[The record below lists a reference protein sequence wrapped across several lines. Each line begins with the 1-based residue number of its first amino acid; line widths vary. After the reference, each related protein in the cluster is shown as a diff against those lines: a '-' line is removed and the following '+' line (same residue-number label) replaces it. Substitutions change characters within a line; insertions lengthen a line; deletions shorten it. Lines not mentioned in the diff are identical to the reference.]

1 MKCFVL
7 HESEH
12 RLRLRIPKEH
22 MSLRQA
28 DLLEYYLKN
37 VSGVKNAAVDERTG
51 NATIEFTRPSANAG
65 AAQAVTTCT
74 AAIATAPSANAGGT
88 QTITTAASRPSSCAV
103 TSRRGNSTAT
113 QFTAHHNEQRRI
125 LMEALAS
132 YDETSE
138 QVVALVPEE
147 TGRKLNREYQERLML
162 QVLTHN
168 AAKLLLP
175 APLRMLRT
183 MIKGIPYVW
192 KALHSLGSASL
203 KVELLDGIA
212 VTTSILRADYATASS
227 IMFFLDIGET
237 LEDWTRKKSVGDL
250 ARAMSLNVD
259 RAWVRKDE
267 QEIEMPLG
275 KIHAGDVIV
284 LRSSDIIPLEGVVIS
299 GEMTVN
305 QATMTGESAPVPKT
319 EGSYV
324 YAGTVVEEGE
334 CLVEVKKESG
344 KGKYDQIVHMI
355 EESEKLKSDAEA
367 KAYRLADS
375 LVPYSFAGFAATYLL
390 TRNLTKALSFLMV
403 DYSCALKLSV
413 PLAVLSA
420 IKEARNYGISIKGGK
435 FMEAVSEADTIVFDK
450 TGTLTYAVPR
460 LVDVVSFGGNAP
472 NEMLRVAACLE
483 EHYPHSMANAIVRG
497 AQEKGLNHEELHTKV
512 EYIVAHGVSSH
523 VGEKKVVIGSY
534 HFVMED
540 EHCTIPA
547 GEEAKLE
554 SIDGRYSR
562 IYLAIDG
569 ELAAVLCIFDPVR
582 QEASEVIR
590 QLRMLG
596 ISTICMMTGDSERT
610 AASVA
615 AQLGLDHYQ
624 AEVLPEDKVNYVKS
638 RRAAGHKVIMIGDG
652 INDSPALSEA
662 DVGVAIGSGA
672 AITREIAD
680 ITISADD
687 LMELVVLRRLS
698 RALMNRV
705 HSDYR
710 FIVGFNSLL
719 IALGIGGLIT
729 PSTSALLHNSS
740 TMMVGID
747 SMTNLLESAS

>member
-1 MKCFVL
+1 M
-7 HESEH
+7 H
-12 RLRLRIPKEH
+12 
-22 MSLRQA
+22 QA
-28 DLLEYYLKN
+28 DLLEYYLKTIP
-37 VSGVKNAAVDERTG
+37 GVKNAAVDERTG
-51 NATIEFTRPSANAG
+51 NATVEFTRPLAGVG
-65 AAQAVTTCT
+65 AAQIVTAYGAGTTSASSANVDAAQIVTTRR
-74 AAIATAPSANAGGT
+74 AAAK
-88 QTITTAASRPSSCAV
+88 
-103 TSRRGNSTAT
+103 
-113 QFTAHHNEQRRI
+113 FTAHHDEQRRI

-138 QVVALVPEE
+138 QVAALVPEE

-175 APLRMLRT
+175 APLRTLRT
-183 MIKGIPYVW
+183 MVKGIPYVW
-192 KALHSLGSASL
+192 KAVRSLGSGSL

-259 RAWVRKDE
+259 RAWVRKGE

-460 LVDVVSFGGNAP
+460 LVDVVAFGDQDP
-472 NEMLRVAACLE
+472 DEMLRVAACLE

-554 SIDGRYSR
+554 AIDGRYSR

-569 ELAAVLCIFDPVR
+569 VLAAVLCIFDPVR
-582 QEASEVIR
+582 KEAAEVIGR
-590 QLRMLG
+590 LRALG
-596 ISTICMMTGDSERT
+596 INTVCMMTGDSERT

-615 AQLGLDHYQ
+615 EQLGLDHYQ

-705 HSDYR
+705 HGDYR

-740 TMMVGID
+740 TMMVGLD
-747 SMTNLLESAS
+747 SMTNLLEETK

>member
-1 MKCFVL
+1 MKCFIL

-12 RLRLRIPKEH
+12 RLRLRVPKAH
-22 MSLRQA
+22 MSMRQA
-28 DLLEYYLKN
+28 DLLEYYLKTIP
-37 VSGVKNAAVDERTG
+37 GVKNAVVDERTG
-51 NATIEFTRPSANAG
+51 NATIEFTRPLVNVGSTANSA
-65 AAQAVTTCT
+65 
-74 AAIATAPSANAGGT
+74 
-88 QTITTAASRPSSCAV
+88 TISSETSTDVATAASRVSGRSV
-103 TSRRGNSTAT
+103 TARRDSTAMAK
-113 QFTAHHNEQRRI
+113 FTAHHNEQRRI

-138 QVVALVPEE
+138 QVAALVPEE
-147 TGRKLNREYQERLML
+147 TGRKLNRAYQERLML

-168 AAKLLLP
+168 ATKLLLP
-175 APLRMLRT
+175 APLRALRT
-183 MIKGIPYVW
+183 MVKGIPYLW
-192 KALHSLGSASL
+192 KALRSLGSGSL

-259 RAWVRKDE
+259 HAWVRKGE

-275 KIHAGDVIV
+275 KIHAGEVIV
-284 LRSSDIIPLEGVVIS
+284 LRSSDIIPLEGVVVS

-305 QATMTGESAPVPKT
+305 QSTMTGESAPVVKT
-319 EGSYV
+319 AGSYV

-375 LVPYSFAGFAATYLL
+375 LVPYSFAGFAITGLL

-403 DYSCALKLSV
+403 DYSCALKLSI

-450 TGTLTYAVPR
+450 TGTLTYAVPQ
-460 LVDVVSFGGNAP
+460 LVDVVAFGGHTP
-472 NEMLRVAACLE
+472 DEMLRVAACLE

-540 EHCTIPA
+540 EHSTIPA

-554 SIDGRYSR
+554 SIDDRYSR

-569 ELAAVLCIFDPVR
+569 VLSAVLCIFDPVR
-582 QEASEVIR
+582 KEAREVIHR
-590 QLRMLG
+590 LRKLG
-596 ISTICMMTGDSERT
+596 IRTICMMTGDSERT

-615 AQLGLDHYQ
+615 KELGLDHYQ
-624 AEVLPEDKVNYVKS
+624 AEVLPEDKVNYVKA

-698 RALMNRV
+698 SALMNRI

-719 IALGIGGLIT
+719 IALGIGSIIT

-740 TMMVGID
+740 TMMVGIE
-747 SMTNLLESAS
+747 SMTNLLEETK

>member
-1 MKCFVL
+1 MKCFIL

-12 RLRLRIPKEH
+12 RLRLRVPKEH
-22 MSLRQA
+22 MSMHQA
-28 DLLEYYLKN
+28 DLLEYYLKTIP
-37 VSGVKNAAVDERTG
+37 GVKNAAVDERTG
-51 NATIEFTRPSANAG
+51 HATIEFTRPRAN
-65 AAQAVTTCT
+65 V
-74 AAIATAPSANAGGT
+74 ATA
-88 QTITTAASRPSSCAV
+88 QIV
-103 TSRRGNSTAT
+103 TSRPTAPASASSVAAGTTAT
-113 QFTAHHNEQRRI
+113 RASTRAVASCGATARFTAHHDEQRRI

-138 QVVALVPEE
+138 QVAALVPEE

-168 AAKLLLP
+168 AVKLLLP
-175 APLRMLRT
+175 APIRTLRT
-183 MIKGIPYVW
+183 VVKGIPYVW
-192 KALHSLGSASL
+192 KAVRSLGSGSL

-212 VTTSILRADYATASS
+212 VTTSILRADYTTASS

-259 RAWVRKDE
+259 RAWVRKGE

-284 LRSSDIIPLEGVVIS
+284 LRSSDIIPLEGVVVS

-460 LVDVVSFGGNAP
+460 LVDVVAFGGQDP
-472 NEMLRVAACLE
+472 DEMLRVAACLE

-534 HFVMED
+534 HFVLED

-554 SIDGRYSR
+554 AIDGRYSR

-582 QEASEVIR
+582 KEAAEVIGR
-590 QLRMLG
+590 LRALG
-596 ISTICMMTGDSERT
+596 IRTICMMTGDSERT

-638 RRAAGHKVIMIGDG
+638 RRAAGHKVIMVGDG

-705 HSDYR
+705 HGDYR

-747 SMTNLLESAS
+747 SMTNLLEETK

>member
-1 MKCFVL
+1 M
-7 HESEH
+7 H
-12 RLRLRIPKEH
+12 
-22 MSLRQA
+22 QA
-28 DLLEYYLKN
+28 DLLEYYLKTIP
-37 VSGVKNAAVDERTG
+37 GVKNAAVDERTG
-51 NATIEFTRPSANAG
+51 HATIEFTRPQANA
-65 AAQAVTTCT
+65 
-74 AAIATAPSANAGGT
+74 ATA
-88 QTITTAASRPSSCAV
+88 QIV
-103 TSRRGNSTAT
+103 TSRPTAPASAAAGTTAT
-113 QFTAHHNEQRRI
+113 RASSRAVASCGATARFTAHHDEQRRI

-138 QVVALVPEE
+138 QVAALVPEE

-168 AAKLLLP
+168 AVKLLLP
-175 APLRMLRT
+175 APIRTLRT
-183 MIKGIPYVW
+183 MMKGIPYVW
-192 KALHSLGSASL
+192 KAVRSLGSGSL

-212 VTTSILRADYATASS
+212 VTTSILRADYTTASS

-259 RAWVRKDE
+259 RAWVRKGE

-284 LRSSDIIPLEGVVIS
+284 LRSSDIIPLEGVVVS

-375 LVPYSFAGFAATYLL
+375 LVPYSFAGFAATYLR

-460 LVDVVSFGGNAP
+460 LVDVVAFGDQDP
-472 NEMLRVAACLE
+472 DEMLRVAACLE

-554 SIDGRYSR
+554 AIDGRYSR

-569 ELAAVLCIFDPVR
+569 VLAAVLCIFDPVR
-582 QEASEVIR
+582 KEAAEVIGR
-590 QLRMLG
+590 LRALG
-596 ISTICMMTGDSERT
+596 IRTICMMTGDSERT

-705 HSDYR
+705 HGDYR

-747 SMTNLLESAS
+747 SMTNLLEETK

>member
-1 MKCFVL
+1 MKCFIL

-12 RLRLRIPKEH
+12 RLRLRVPKEH

-28 DLLEYYLKN
+28 DLLEYYLKS
-37 VSGVKNAAVDERTG
+37 VPGVKNAAVDERTG
-51 NATIEFTRPSANAG
+51 NATVEFTRPQANAA
-65 AAQAVTTCT
+65 AAQ
-74 AAIATAPSANAGGT
+74 I
-88 QTITTAASRPSSCAV
+88 V
-103 TSRRGNSTAT
+103 TSRPTAPASASSVAVGTTAT
-113 QFTAHHNEQRRI
+113 RASSRAVASCGATARFTAHHDEQRRI

-138 QVVALVPEE
+138 QVAALVPEE

-175 APLRMLRT
+175 APIRTLRT
-183 MIKGIPYVW
+183 MVKGIPYVW
-192 KALHSLGSASL
+192 KALCSLGSGSL

-212 VTTSILRADYATASS
+212 VTTSILRADYTTASS
-227 IMFFLDIGET
+227 IMLFLDIGET

-259 RAWVRKDE
+259 RAWVRKGE

-284 LRSSDIIPLEGVVIS
+284 LRSSDIIPLEGVVVS

-390 TRNLTKALSFLMV
+390 TQNLTKALSFLMV

-460 LVDVVSFGGNAP
+460 LVDVVAFGDQDP
-472 NEMLRVAACLE
+472 DEMLRVAACLE

-554 SIDGRYSR
+554 AIDGRYSR

-582 QEASEVIR
+582 KEAAEVIGR
-590 QLRMLG
+590 LRALG
-596 ISTICMMTGDSERT
+596 IRTICMMTGDSERT

-705 HSDYR
+705 HGDYR

-747 SMTNLLESAS
+747 SMTNLLEETN

>member
-1 MKCFVL
+1 M
-7 HESEH
+7 H
-12 RLRLRIPKEH
+12 
-22 MSLRQA
+22 QA
-28 DLLEYYLKN
+28 DLLEYYLKTIP
-37 VSGVKNAAVDERTG
+37 GVKNAAVDERTG
-51 NATIEFTRPSANAG
+51 HATIEFTRPRANAA
-65 AAQAVTTCT
+65 AAQIVTSRPTVPASASSAAAGTVGAVTTRSNAAGTT
-74 AAIATAPSANAGGT
+74 ATRASSRAVASCGATA
-88 QTITTAASRPSSCAV
+88 R
-103 TSRRGNSTAT
+103 
-113 QFTAHHNEQRRI
+113 FTAHHDEQRRA

-138 QVVALVPEE
+138 QVAALVPEE

-168 AAKLLLP
+168 AVKLLLP
-175 APLRMLRT
+175 APIRTLRT
-183 MIKGIPYVW
+183 MVKGIPYVW
-192 KALHSLGSASL
+192 KAVRSLGSGSL

-212 VTTSILRADYATASS
+212 VTTSILRADYTTASS

-259 RAWVRKDE
+259 RAWVRKGE

-305 QATMTGESAPVPKT
+305 QASMTGESAPVPKT

-420 IKEARNYGISIKGGK
+420 IKEARSYGISIKGGK

-460 LVDVVSFGGNAP
+460 LVDVVAFGDQDP
-472 NEMLRVAACLE
+472 DEMLRVAACLE

-534 HFVMED
+534 HFVLED

-547 GEEAKLE
+547 SEEAKLE
-554 SIDGRYSR
+554 AIDGRYSR

-569 ELAAVLCIFDPVR
+569 VLAAVLCIFDPVR
-582 QEASEVIR
+582 KEAAEVIR
-590 QLRMLG
+590 RLRALG
-596 ISTICMMTGDSERT
+596 INTVCMMTGDSERT

-615 AQLGLDHYQ
+615 TQLGLDHYQ

-705 HSDYR
+705 HGDYR

-747 SMTNLLESAS
+747 SMTNLLEETK

>member
-1 MKCFVL
+1 M
-7 HESEH
+7 H
-12 RLRLRIPKEH
+12 
-22 MSLRQA
+22 QA
-28 DLLEYYLKN
+28 DLLEYYLKTIP
-37 VSGVKNAAVDERTG
+37 GVKNAAVDERTG
-51 NATIEFTRPSANAG
+51 HATIEFIRPRANA
-65 AAQAVTTCT
+65 
-74 AAIATAPSANAGGT
+74 ATA
-88 QTITTAASRPSSCAV
+88 QIV
-103 TSRRGNSTAT
+103 TSRPTAPT
-113 QFTAHHNEQRRI
+113 SATADTVGAVATRSNAAGTTTTRASSRAVASCEATARFTAHHDEQRRI

-138 QVVALVPEE
+138 QVAALVPEE

-168 AAKLLLP
+168 AVKLLLP
-175 APLRMLRT
+175 APIRTLRT
-183 MIKGIPYVW
+183 MVKGIPYVW
-192 KALHSLGSASL
+192 KAVRSLGSGSL

-212 VTTSILRADYATASS
+212 VTTSILRADYTTASS

-259 RAWVRKDE
+259 RAWVRKGE

-284 LRSSDIIPLEGVVIS
+284 LRSSDIIPLEGVVVS

-460 LVDVVSFGGNAP
+460 LVDVVAFGDQDP
-472 NEMLRVAACLE
+472 DEMLRVAACLE

-534 HFVMED
+534 HFVLED

-554 SIDGRYSR
+554 AIDGRYSR

-569 ELAAVLCIFDPVR
+569 VLAAVLCIFDPVR
-582 QEASEVIR
+582 KEAAEVIGR
-590 QLRMLG
+590 LRALG
-596 ISTICMMTGDSERT
+596 IRTICMMTGDSERT

-705 HSDYR
+705 HGDYR

-747 SMTNLLESAS
+747 SMTNLLEETK

>member
-1 MKCFVL
+1 MKCFIL

-12 RLRLRIPKEH
+12 RLRLRVPKEH

-28 DLLEYYLKN
+28 DLLEYYLKS
-37 VSGVKNAAVDERTG
+37 VPGVKNAAVDERTG
-51 NATIEFTRPSANAG
+51 NATVEFTRPLANAG
-65 AAQAVTTCT
+65 AVQ
-74 AAIATAPSANAGGT
+74 I
-88 QTITTAASRPSSCAV
+88 V
-103 TSRRGNSTAT
+103 TSRGTAT
-113 QFTAHHNEQRRI
+113 RFTAHHDEQRRA
-125 LMEALAS
+125 LMEALAA

-138 QVVALVPEE
+138 QVAALVPEE

-175 APLRMLRT
+175 APIRTLRT
-183 MIKGIPYVW
+183 MVKGIPYVW
-192 KALHSLGSASL
+192 KAVRSLGSGSL

-259 RAWVRKDE
+259 RAWVRKGE

-344 KGKYDQIVHMI
+344 KGKYDQIVQMI

-450 TGTLTYAVPR
+450 TGTLTYAVPQ
-460 LVDVVSFGGNAP
+460 LVDVVAFGGNAP
-472 NEMLRVAACLE
+472 DEMLRVAACLE

-497 AQEKGLNHEELHTKV
+497 AQEKGLHHEELHTKV

-554 SIDGRYSR
+554 AIDGRYSR

-569 ELAAVLCIFDPVR
+569 VLAAVLCIFDPVR
-582 QEASEVIR
+582 KEAAEVIR
-590 QLRMLG
+590 RLRALG
-596 ISTICMMTGDSERT
+596 INTVCMMTGDSERT

-615 AQLGLDHYQ
+615 EQLGLDHYQ

-705 HSDYR
+705 HGDYR

-719 IALGIGGLIT
+719 IALGIGGIIT

-740 TMMVGID
+740 TMMVGLD
-747 SMTNLLESAS
+747 SMTNLLEETK

>member
-1 MKCFVL
+1 M
-7 HESEH
+7 H
-12 RLRLRIPKEH
+12 
-22 MSLRQA
+22 QA
-28 DLLEYYLKN
+28 DLLEYYLKTIP
-37 VSGVKNAAVDERTG
+37 GVKNAAVDERTG
-51 NATIEFTRPSANAG
+51 HATIEFTRPRANAA
-65 AAQAVTTCT
+65 AAQ
-74 AAIATAPSANAGGT
+74 I
-88 QTITTAASRPSSCAV
+88 V
-103 TSRRGNSTAT
+103 TSRPTAPASASSVAVGT
-113 QFTAHHNEQRRI
+113 TAIRASSRAVASCGATARFTAHHDEQRRI

-138 QVVALVPEE
+138 QVAALVPEE

-168 AAKLLLP
+168 AVKLLLP
-175 APLRMLRT
+175 APIRTLRT
-183 MIKGIPYVW
+183 MVKGIPYVW
-192 KALHSLGSASL
+192 KAVRSLGSGSL

-212 VTTSILRADYATASS
+212 VTTSILRADYTTASS

-259 RAWVRKDE
+259 RAWVRKGE

-284 LRSSDIIPLEGVVIS
+284 LRSSDIIPLEGVVVS

-375 LVPYSFAGFAATYLL
+375 LVPYSFAGFAVTYLL

-460 LVDVVSFGGNAP
+460 LVDVVAFGDQDP
-472 NEMLRVAACLE
+472 DEMLRVAACLE

-547 GEEAKLE
+547 GEEVKLE
-554 SIDGRYSR
+554 AIDGRYSR

-569 ELAAVLCIFDPVR
+569 VLAAVLCIFDPVR
-582 QEASEVIR
+582 KEAAEVIGR
-590 QLRMLG
+590 LRALG
-596 ISTICMMTGDSERT
+596 IRTICMMTGDSERT

-705 HSDYR
+705 HGDYR

-747 SMTNLLESAS
+747 SMTNLLEETK

>member
-1 MKCFVL
+1 M
-7 HESEH
+7 H
-12 RLRLRIPKEH
+12 
-22 MSLRQA
+22 QA
-28 DLLEYYLKN
+28 DLLEYYLKTIP
-37 VSGVKNAAVDERTG
+37 GVKNAAVDERTG
-51 NATIEFTRPSANAG
+51 HATVEFTRPQANAA
-65 AAQAVTTCT
+65 AAQ
-74 AAIATAPSANAGGT
+74 I
-88 QTITTAASRPSSCAV
+88 V
-103 TSRRGNSTAT
+103 TSRPTTPVSASSTAVGT
-113 QFTAHHNEQRRI
+113 AGAVATRSNAVGTTATRASSRAVASCGATARFTAHHDEQRRI

-138 QVVALVPEE
+138 QVAALVPEE

-168 AAKLLLP
+168 AVKLLLP
-175 APLRMLRT
+175 APIRTLRT
-183 MIKGIPYVW
+183 MVKGIPYVW
-192 KALHSLGSASL
+192 KAVRSLGSGSL

-212 VTTSILRADYATASS
+212 VTTSILRADYTTASS

-259 RAWVRKDE
+259 RAWVRKGE

-284 LRSSDIIPLEGVVIS
+284 LRSSDIIPLEGVVVS

-375 LVPYSFAGFAATYLL
+375 LVPYSFAGFALTYLL

-460 LVDVVSFGGNAP
+460 LVDVVAFGDQDP
-472 NEMLRVAACLE
+472 DEMLRVAACLE

-547 GEEAKLE
+547 GEEVKLE
-554 SIDGRYSR
+554 AIDGRYSR

-569 ELAAVLCIFDPVR
+569 VLAAVLCIFDPVR
-582 QEASEVIR
+582 KEAAEVIGR
-590 QLRMLG
+590 LRALG
-596 ISTICMMTGDSERT
+596 IRTICMMTGDSERT

-705 HSDYR
+705 HGDYR

-747 SMTNLLESAS
+747 SMTNLLEETN

>member
-1 MKCFVL
+1 MKCFIL

-12 RLRLRIPKEH
+12 RLRLRVPKEH

-28 DLLEYYLKN
+28 DLLEYYLKS
-37 VSGVKNAAVDERTG
+37 VPGVKNAAVDERSG
-51 NATIEFTRPSANAG
+51 NATIEFTRPSATPSASSANAG
-65 AAQAVTTCT
+65 AARAVTTRT
-74 AAIATAPSANAGGT
+74 IDAT
-88 QTITTAASRPSSCAV
+88 TTASLASARAGTSCGVAA
-103 TSRRGNSTAT
+103 R
-113 QFTAHHNEQRRI
+113 FTAHHDEQRRA

-138 QVVALVPEE
+138 QVAALVPEE

-175 APLRMLRT
+175 APIRTLRT
-183 MIKGIPYVW
+183 MVKGVPYVW
-192 KALHSLGSASL
+192 KALHSLGSGSL

-259 RAWVRKDE
+259 RVWVRKGE
-267 QEIEMPLG
+267 QEIELPLG
-275 KIHAGDVIV
+275 QIQAGDVIV
-284 LRSSDIIPLEGVVIS
+284 LRSSDIIPLEGVVVS
-299 GEMTVN
+299 GAMTVN

-319 EGSYV
+319 AGSYV

-344 KGKYDQIVHMI
+344 KGKYDQIVQMI

-460 LVDVVSFGGNAP
+460 LVDVVAFGGNAP
-472 NEMLRVAACLE
+472 DEMLRVAACLE

-540 EHCTIPA
+540 EHCTIPV

-554 SIDGRYSR
+554 AIDGRYSR

-569 ELAAVLCIFDPVR
+569 VLAAVLCIFDPVR
-582 QEASEVIR
+582 KEAAEVIR
-590 QLRMLG
+590 RLRALG
-596 ISTICMMTGDSERT
+596 INTVCMMTGDSERT

-705 HSDYR
+705 HGDYR

-747 SMTNLLESAS
+747 SMTNLLEETK

>member
-1 MKCFVL
+1 MRCFVL
-7 HESEH
+7 HESGD
-12 RLRLRIPKEH
+12 RLRVRVPKLN
-22 MSLRQA
+22 MSYRQA
-28 DLLEYYLKN
+28 DLLEYYLQN
-37 VSGVKNAAVDERTG
+37 IPGVKKASVDERTG
-51 NATIEFTRPSANAG
+51 NATI
-65 AAQAVTTCT
+65 
-74 AAIATAPSANAGGT
+74 
-88 QTITTAASRPSSCAV
+88 
-103 TSRRGNSTAT
+103 
-113 QFTAHHNEQRRI
+113 QFADRDADKRSI
-125 LMEALAS
+125 LTEALAD

-138 QVVALVPEE
+138 QVAALVPEE
-147 TGRKLNREYQERLML
+147 TGRALNREYQERLMV

-175 APLRMLRT
+175 MPLRTLRT
-183 MIKGIPYVW
+183 VVKSLPYLK
-192 KALHSLGSASL
+192 KAVQSLGSGTL

-212 VTTSILRADYATASS
+212 VGTSILRGDIATASS

-259 RAWVRKDE
+259 RAWVRKGD
-267 QEIEMPLG
+267 QDIQMPLG
-275 KIHAGDVIV
+275 KIRAGEIIV
-284 LRSSDIIPLEGVVIS
+284 LRSSDIIPLEGVVVS
-299 GEMTVN
+299 GKMTVN
-305 QATMTGESAPVPKT
+305 QSTMTGESVPVPKT

-450 TGTLTYAVPR
+450 TGTLTYAVPK
-460 LVDVVSFGGNAP
+460 LVDVVAFGGNDP
-472 NEMLRVAACLE
+472 DEMLRVAACLE

-497 AQEKGLNHEELHTKV
+497 AQEKGLNHEELHSKV

-540 EHCTIPA
+540 EHCTIPE
-547 GEEAKLE
+547 GEEARLE
-554 SIDGRYSR
+554 AIDDRYSR

-569 ELAAVLCIFDPVR
+569 VLSAVLCIFDPVR
-582 QEASEVIR
+582 KEAVQVIDA
-590 QLRMLG
+590 LRKLG
-596 ISTICMMTGDSERT
+596 LTTICMMTGDSERT

-624 AEVLPEDKVNYVKS
+624 AEVLPEDKVNYVKEQ
-638 RRAAGHKVIMIGDG
+638 RAAGHKVIMIGDG

-698 RALMNRV
+698 RALMQRIHN
-705 HSDYR
+705 DYR
-710 FIVGFNSLL
+710 FIVGFNSML
-719 IALGIGGLIT
+719 IGLGVAGVIA
-729 PSTSALLHNSS
+729 PSSSAILHNSS
-740 TMMVGID
+740 TMVVGVK
-747 SMTNLLESAS
+747 SMTNLLQETE

>member
-1 MKCFVL
+1 M
-7 HESEH
+7 H
-12 RLRLRIPKEH
+12 
-22 MSLRQA
+22 QA
-28 DLLEYYLKN
+28 DLLEYYLKTIP
-37 VSGVKNAAVDERTG
+37 GVKNAAVDERTG
-51 NATIEFTRPSANAG
+51 HATIEFTRPQANA
-65 AAQAVTTCT
+65 
-74 AAIATAPSANAGGT
+74 ATA
-88 QTITTAASRPSSCAV
+88 QIV
-103 TSRRGNSTAT
+103 TSRPTALASTSSVAAGTTAT
-113 QFTAHHNEQRRI
+113 RASSRAVASCGATARFTAHHDEQRRI

-132 YDETSE
+132 YDENSE
-138 QVVALVPEE
+138 QVAALVPEE

-168 AAKLLLP
+168 AVKLLLP
-175 APLRMLRT
+175 APIRTLRT
-183 MIKGIPYVW
+183 MVKGIPYVW
-192 KALHSLGSASL
+192 KALCSLGSGSL

-259 RAWVRKDE
+259 RAWVRKGE

-375 LVPYSFAGFAATYLL
+375 LVPYSFAGFAATYLR

-460 LVDVVSFGGNAP
+460 LVDVVAFGDQDP
-472 NEMLRVAACLE
+472 DEMLRVAACLE

-554 SIDGRYSR
+554 AIDGRYSR

-569 ELAAVLCIFDPVR
+569 VLAAVLCIFDPVR
-582 QEASEVIR
+582 KEAAEVIGR
-590 QLRMLG
+590 LRALG
-596 ISTICMMTGDSERT
+596 IRTICMMTGDSERT

-687 LMELVVLRRLS
+687 LMELVVLRHLS

-705 HSDYR
+705 HGDYR

-747 SMTNLLESAS
+747 SMTNLLEETK

>member
-1 MKCFVL
+1 M
-7 HESEH
+7 H
-12 RLRLRIPKEH
+12 
-22 MSLRQA
+22 QA
-28 DLLEYYLKN
+28 DLLEYYLKS
-37 VSGVKNAAVDERTG
+37 VPGVKNAAVDERTG
-51 NATIEFTRPSANAG
+51 NATVEFTCPLANAG
-65 AAQAVTTCT
+65 AVGAVTTRPSDV
-74 AAIATAPSANAGGT
+74 ATT
-88 QTITTAASRPSSCAV
+88 ASRPSAHAV
-103 TSRRGNSTAT
+103 TSRGTETR
-113 QFTAHHNEQRRI
+113 FTAHHDEQRRA
-125 LMEALAS
+125 LMEALAA

-138 QVVALVPEE
+138 QVAALVPEE

-175 APLRMLRT
+175 APIRTLRT
-183 MIKGIPYVW
+183 MVKGIPYVW
-192 KALHSLGSASL
+192 KAVRSLGSGSL

-259 RAWVRKDE
+259 RAWVRKGE

-344 KGKYDQIVHMI
+344 KGKYDQIVQMI

-420 IKEARNYGISIKGGK
+420 IKEARSYGISIKGGK

-450 TGTLTYAVPR
+450 TGTLTYAVPQ
-460 LVDVVSFGGNAP
+460 LVDVVAFGGNAP
-472 NEMLRVAACLE
+472 DEMLRVAACLE

-497 AQEKGLNHEELHTKV
+497 AQEKGLHHEELHTKV

-554 SIDGRYSR
+554 AIDGRYSR

-569 ELAAVLCIFDPVR
+569 VLAAVLCIFDPVR
-582 QEASEVIR
+582 KEAAEVIR
-590 QLRMLG
+590 RLRALG
-596 ISTICMMTGDSERT
+596 INTVCMMTGDSERT

-615 AQLGLDHYQ
+615 EQLGLDHYQ

-705 HSDYR
+705 HGDYR

-740 TMMVGID
+740 TMMVGLD
-747 SMTNLLESAS
+747 SMTNLLEETK

>member
-1 MKCFVL
+1 M
-7 HESEH
+7 H
-12 RLRLRIPKEH
+12 
-22 MSLRQA
+22 QA
-28 DLLEYYLKN
+28 DLLEYYLKTIP
-37 VSGVKNAAVDERTG
+37 GVKNAAVDERTG
-51 NATIEFTRPSANAG
+51 HATIEFTRPQVNAATAQIVTSRPTSPASASSAAAG
-65 AAQAVTTCT
+65 TVGAVTTRSNAAGTT
-74 AAIATAPSANAGGT
+74 ATRASARAVISRGATA
-88 QTITTAASRPSSCAV
+88 R
-103 TSRRGNSTAT
+103 
-113 QFTAHHNEQRRI
+113 FTAHHDEQRRI
-125 LMEALAS
+125 LMEALVS

-138 QVVALVPEE
+138 QVAALVPEE

-175 APLRMLRT
+175 APIRTLRT
-183 MIKGIPYVW
+183 MVKGIPYVW
-192 KALHSLGSASL
+192 KAVRSLVRGSL

-212 VTTSILRADYATASS
+212 VTTSILRADYTTASS

-259 RAWVRKDE
+259 RAWVRKGE

-460 LVDVVSFGGNAP
+460 LVDVVAFGDQDP
-472 NEMLRVAACLE
+472 DEMLRVAACLE

-534 HFVMED
+534 HFVLED

-554 SIDGRYSR
+554 AIDGRYSR

-569 ELAAVLCIFDPVR
+569 VLAAVLCIFDPVR
-582 QEASEVIR
+582 KEAAEVIGR
-590 QLRMLG
+590 LRALG
-596 ISTICMMTGDSERT
+596 IRTICMMTGDSERT

-615 AQLGLDHYQ
+615 EQLGLDHYQ

-705 HSDYR
+705 HGDYR

-747 SMTNLLESAS
+747 SMTNLLEETK